1 MSTKYLG
8 VKRIRGEIV
17 NGLSEDKPRPV
28 AEGGRRRAE
37 FLGKTK
43 KIPVK
48 SPINLFYSF
57 IGKVGLGPKRLL
69 RFSRT
74 PLGYQ
79 PCSRNSFGLG
89 YFC

>member
-28 AEGGRRRAE
+28 AEGGRRAE

-43 KIPVK
+43 KIPVE
-48 SPINLFYSF
+48 SPINLFHSF

-89 YFC
+89 